1 MCFYLRL
8 TGWNRAKL
16 IASFSEWSAKTWLTW
31 GASLLTFRVQSPP
44 AFQVCFCTHKIHFTI
59 YPTPLP
65 CMSHVSPAAWL
76 NLLKKMWSEVSP
88 AWFHWS
94 SEVLWKGK
102 LTTVHLQNLLVP
114 ACWAAW
120 AGDNLEAAGVS
131 GKLWRQAFLG
141 FFLLLLGL
149 LFSGFCSDPMQ
160 SCKRKPTRKQKPK
173 QPWQN
178 KVYANPHRS
187 WGGWCRTVGMM
198 WTPLWTLCLLELS
211 CCSFGS
217 CLKPWGLWGRC
228 FPRVM
233 IAGFIF
239 FLGAQVYSGA
249 ENLSLVW
256 MRRFEAIPNR
266 RGQTFHC
273 VQNAFPDL
281 WVPLEIVAIRLILH
295 EHVQNRFIVL
305 LCLNLGITAWWLFPV
320 EVWCEEREELS
331 CCAGYC
337 LCSTLVPYLKL
348 RQWENE
354 KNGKMRWQTAAY
366 VPLALRWWGGRQLVT
381 IKINLHKPSGPQCIF
396 WHAQNPIGKRWCW

>member
-1 MCFYLRL
+1 MRS
-8 TGWNRAKL
+8 
-16 IASFSEWSAKTWLTW
+16 IAVDFQSAITPCSSDMFLYTQD
-31 GASLLTFRVQSPP
+31 SLHNLSHPWPLHVTPVT
-44 AFQVCFCTHKIHFTI
+44 CT
-59 YPTPLP
+59 
-65 CMSHVSPAAWL
+65 PAAWL

-149 LFSGFCSDPMQ
+149 LFSGFCSDQMW

-178 KVYANPHRS
+178 KVYGNPHRS

-198 WTPLWTLCLLELS
+198 WTPLWTLCLLELA

-217 CLKPWGLWGRC
+217 CLKPWGLWGWC

-239 FLGAQVYSGA
+239 PWSSGVFWCR
-249 ENLSLVW
+249 ESQPGLN
-256 MRRFEAIPNR
+256 E
-266 RGQTFHC
+266 
-273 VQNAFPDL
+273 
-281 WVPLEIVAIRLILH
+281 EI
-295 EHVQNRFIVL
+295 
-305 LCLNLGITAWWLFPV
+305 W
-320 EVWCEEREELS
+320 
-331 CCAGYC
+331 GY
-337 LCSTLVPYLKL
+337 PK
-348 RQWENE
+348 
-354 KNGKMRWQTAAY
+354 
-366 VPLALRWWGGRQLVT
+366 
-381 IKINLHKPSGPQCIF
+381 
-396 WHAQNPIGKRWCW
+396 